1 MSSTNDF
8 ESLLGALRNTEPYI
22 ADAGFSAAVISRVAT
37 TSRLPGWLANLIL
50 LAFTAIGSALVAWIT
65 PLGGQLT
72 LSVTQAVTQAVTSIL
87 SVQGVFF
94 LPTIAGAAA
103 GMFLL
108 TCTVIWLS
116 QSDAI

>member
-72 LSVTQAVTQAVTSIL
+72 LSVTQAVTSIL

>member
-1 MSSTNDF
+1 MSGTNDF

-37 TSRLPGWLANLIL
+37 TRRLPGWLANLIL

-72 LSVTQAVTQAVTSIL
+72 SAVTQAATSIL
-87 SVQGVFF
+87 SAQGVFF

-108 TCTVIWLS
+108 ACTVIWLS